1 MSDPYLRLG
10 DVAKQVEADKVV
22 YEAALKKARSKST
35 RSPADGPSPLEQKT
49 ADARRDYEN
58 SMLLYVG
65 RLTET
70 MNHLR
75 AEFLDRLTSCMFA
88 AVRPPRFYLLQAHL
102 AVAPPAGIIFH
113 RWQRH
118 HEGSHAHHD

>member
-10 DVAKQVEADKVV
+10 DIAKQVEADKLV
-22 YEAALKKARSKST
+22 YETALKKSKSKST
-35 RSPADGPSPLEQKT
+35 RSPPDGTSALEVKV
-49 ADARRDYEN
+49 AEARRDYES

-75 AEFLDRLTSCMFA
+75 AEFLDRLTSCMYA
-88 AVRPPRFYLLQAHL
+88 AVR
-102 AVAPPAGIIFH
+102 
-113 RWQRH
+113 
-118 HEGSHAHHD
+118 

>member
-1 MSDPYLRLG
+1 MSLIHVPVKGVLFESIESWVSDPYLRLG
-10 DVAKQVEADKVV
+10 DLAKQVEADKLV
-22 YEAALKKARSKST
+22 YEQALKKAKSKSQRT
-35 RSPADGPSPLEQKT
+35 PPDGTSPLELKV
-49 ADARRDYEN
+49 AEARRDYEA

-88 AVRPPRFYLLQAHL
+88 AVR
-102 AVAPPAGIIFH
+102 
-113 RWQRH
+113 
-118 HEGSHAHHD
+118 